1 MWILMHTGDGEV
13 RAFMRWMTVD
23 RTWVACI
30 VGSVG
35 PRSVADF
42 ERFWDSLVFELTTA
56 AR

>member
-1 MWILMHTGDGEV
+1 MWILTHTGDGEV